1 MLHMTKKRSI
11 LVCILGILVMLTAC
25 APGSQNALSSTLTIA
40 PPLNPYQSKTS
51 TPIIPTA
58 TVPLPTDHPLIPTAT
73 PFSHSVQPG
82 DTLYGIAI
90 QYNISL
96 DNLVSA
102 NPGVDTSLLSI
113 GTKLVIPF
121 SEEDELS
128 VPTPTPFQVPLT
140 EPVCYSTKDNGIWCY
155 LMVENNQNT
164 VLESL
169 SASFNLYN
177 EKQEL
182 VRSVVA
188 IPPLNMLFPDQM
200 ISLAAFIKPAQ
211 VDQYRVTGTLLT
223 ALPSERTEPL
233 TAITDYS
240 IKYTEDNKVAQITG
254 VVEVLAAKVEGNQ
267 IWIAAIGLSDGE
279 PVGIRKWTSGESID
293 AETSY
298 PFDIQLYSLGPRI
311 DQVLLL
317 SELH

>member
-1 MLHMTKKRSI
+1 MLHMMKKGSI
-11 LVCILGILVMLTAC
+11 LVWILGILVMLTAC
-25 APGSQNALSSTLTIA
+25 APGSQNAPISTLTIA
-40 PPLNPYQSKTS
+40 PPLNPYQSRTS

-58 TVPLPTDHPLIPTAT
+58 TVPLPTDQPLIPTAT

-96 DNLVSA
+96 DKLVSA

-121 SEEDELS
+121 SEDDELS
-128 VPTPTPFQVPLT
+128 VPTPTPYQVPLS
-140 EPVCYSTKDNGIWCY
+140 EPVCYSTKDGGAWCY
-155 LMVENNQNT
+155 LMVENTQKL

-177 EKQEL
+177 EKQEQ
-182 VRSVVA
+182 VQSVVA
-188 IPPLNMLFPDQM
+188 IPPLNILFPDQK
-200 ISLAAFIKPAQ
+200 IPLSAFIKPAQ

-240 IKYTEDNKVAQITG
+240 VKYTQENKVAMING
-254 VVEVLAAKVEGNQ
+254 VVEVLATKVDGNQ
-267 IWIAAIGLSDGE
+267 IWIAAVGLSDGE
-279 PVGIRKWTSGESID
+279 PVGIRKWTSGESVD
-293 AETSY
+293 PETAY
-298 PFDIQLYSLGPRI
+298 PFEIQLYSLGPRI